1 MNRPM
6 VHILNWI
13 TKKTHWSNECDV
25 DKRIQIQG
33 TNNSVLIGDRT
44 AIYNLQIV
52 IHGNHNRLV
61 IGEGCFAGG
70 FMEICGN
77 GNEITI
83 GDHSFI
89 SENVRMT
96 AHGGKYIRIGS
107 SCVIAN
113 LSDIRTTDSHS
124 IFDAQGDRINCD
136 KNIEIGDRV
145 WLARE
150 QKVLK
155 GAIIGNDSVIGARS
169 IVTKEITP
177 NSLAV
182 GIPARVVQ
190 KDITWSV

>member
-1 MNRPM
+1 MNRSLFHVFNQIM
-6 VHILNWI
+6 RA
-13 TKKTHWSNECDV
+13 THWSNQCSV

-61 IGEGCFAGG
+61 VGEGCVVGG
-70 FMEICGN
+70 FIEICGD

-83 GDHSFI
+83 GDHSLV
-89 SENVRMT
+89 SGNVRIT
-96 AHGGKYIRIGS
+96 AYGGKYIRIGS
-107 SCVIAN
+107 SCLIAN

-150 QKVLK
+150 VLVLK

-169 IVTKEITP
+169 IVTIEIPP
-177 NSLAV
+177 NSLAA
-182 GIPARVVQ
+182 GIPARIVK

>member
-1 MNRPM
+1 MRA
-6 VHILNWI
+6 
-13 TKKTHWSNECDV
+13 THWSNQCSA

-33 TNNSVLIGDRT
+33 ANNSVLIGDGT
-44 AIYNLQIV
+44 TIYNLQII
-52 IHGNHNRLV
+52 IHGNHNKLI
-61 IGEGCFAGG
+61 IGKDCIVCG
-70 FMEICGN
+70 FMEICGD

-83 GDHSFI
+83 GDYSII
-89 SENVRMT
+89 SENVRIT

-150 QKVLK
+150 VIVLK
-155 GAIIGNDSVIGARS
+155 GAIISNDSVIGARS
-169 IVTKEITP
+169 IVTKEIPP
-177 NSLAV
+177 NSLAA
-182 GIPARVVQ
+182 GIPARIVK